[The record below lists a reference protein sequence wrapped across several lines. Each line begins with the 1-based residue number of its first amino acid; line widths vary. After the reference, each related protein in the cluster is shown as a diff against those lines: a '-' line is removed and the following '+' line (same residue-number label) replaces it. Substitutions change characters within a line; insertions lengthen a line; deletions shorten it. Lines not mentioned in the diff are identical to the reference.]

1 MISVINTIRH
11 YDYGLFLD
19 LYRLNHSNYFWSE
32 FFYFFARY
40 GILIVIL
47 SMVYLIWNKRINAL
61 ICTLFAAFF
70 ASVVDVLIYLT
81 WNRPRPFITHA
92 DITATI
98 DRMRIDASS
107 FPSSHTYVA
116 FAFATSVYLYGHKKL
131 GTALYVIAICIA
143 LSRIANG
150 LHYPSDVLG
159 GALLGVASG
168 IIAYIIVQKSEKYW
182 NQ

>member
-1 MISVINTIRH
+1 MISVMNTIRH
-11 YDYGLFLD
+11 YDYGFFLY
-19 LYRLNHSNYFWSE
+19 LYNLNQSNQSWQE

-40 GILIVIL
+40 GIVLVIL

-70 ASVVDVLIYLT
+70 ASIVDIIIYFT
-81 WNRPRPFITHA
+81 WNRPRPFITHT
-92 DITATI
+92 DINAVVEK
-98 DRMRIDASS
+98 MRVDVSS

-131 GTALYVIAICIA
+131 GTVLYVIAILIA
-143 LSRIANG
+143 TSRVANG
-150 LHYPSDVLG
+150 LHYPSDVIG
-159 GALLGVASG
+159 GALLGISSG

-182 NQ
+182 S